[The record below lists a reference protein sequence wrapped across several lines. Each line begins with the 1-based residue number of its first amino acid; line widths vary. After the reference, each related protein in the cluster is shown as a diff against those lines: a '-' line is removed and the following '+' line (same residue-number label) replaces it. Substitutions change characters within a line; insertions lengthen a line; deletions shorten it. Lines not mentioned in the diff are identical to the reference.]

1 MKMIRMGW
9 LKKLL
14 LIIWLTALIAAC
26 GAEKSHSVIPTNATV
41 VILGD
46 SLTYGTGA
54 DNGQDYASLLANN
67 TGWNVINAG
76 VPGNTSSNGLER
88 LPDLLSEQRVDLL
101 IVELGGND
109 FLRHLPE
116 AETAKNLKAIL
127 AQSKAKN
134 IPTLLLAIPAFSP
147 IGAAFGNLSDHPLY
161 EKLAKETHTAL
172 IDDVFSDV
180 LSKNSL
186 KADSIHPNAEGYRM
200 VEEGLRTALIKQGF
214 LSEK

>member
-1 MKMIRMGW
+1 MIGMGL
-9 LKKLL
+9 LKRLFV
-14 LIIWLTALIAAC
+14 IIWLTVFIAAC
-26 GAEKSHSVIPTNATV
+26 GGEKSHSILPANATV

-54 DNGQDYASLLANN
+54 DTGQDYASLLANN

-88 LPDLLSEQRVDLL
+88 LPDLLSEQKVDLL

-134 IPTLLLAIPAFSP
+134 IPTLLLSIPAFSP

-161 EKLAKETHTAL
+161 EKLAKETHTPL
-172 IDDVFSDV
+172 IDDIFSDV
-180 LSKNSL
+180 LAKNSL
-186 KADSIHPNAEGYRM
+186 KADPIHPNAEGYRM
-200 VEEGLRTALIKQGF
+200 VEKGLRTALIKQGF
-214 LSEK
+214 LREK